1 MENSLRWWYT
11 ASKHCVLASTVF
23 IIKVGGFYF
32 VSYLM
37 KAEENI
43 EIQEIC
49 STMSKHNMLHH
60 ELI

>member
-37 KAEENI
+37 KAEENMRI
-43 EIQEIC
+43 HEIC
-49 STMSKHNMLHH
+49 LTMSKLYFMHH
-60 ELI
+60 KSI

>member
-1 MENSLRWWYT
+1 MENSLRWLYT

-37 KAEENI
+37 KAEMNI
-43 EIQEIC
+43 EMHEIC
-49 STMSKHNMLHH
+49 LTMSKHIMVHH
-60 ELI
+60 KPI